1 MSMTKTQLSAGLV
14 ERAVPN
20 PPDHNDVAKR
30 VGSFGR
36 VVNWAGQTIP
46 TLIATGCLVGLV
58 ALGTSTNW
66 RMPKFSAMLGNHSL
80 SKDDWCEAHSVPES
94 ICVECRPESMP
105 RMPTQGWCRKHG
117 VHECPNCHPEIAQLT
132 SQPVVTDADHA
143 RAADGL
149 AFAPRT
155 ENNVKCKIHERRIQ
169 VASNEV
175 LARLGIDVKPAVQ
188 APITEFLTVIG
199 EITYDPTRIARLSP
213 RVPGTVIHVYKQVGD
228 KVYQGDVLALVES
241 ADVGKAKSEF
251 QQALVNLE
259 LRKQMLAGYKSSP
272 GSVPFKN
279 IQEADAAVQEAQI
292 RLLTAEQALLNLGL
306 PVKSEELRAL
316 APAELIRQMQFLGIP
331 ESIVKQLRNQTTS
344 SNLIAVNSPIEGEV
358 VQRST
363 TQGEAADTTKPMF
376 VVADLSRLWL
386 TLRAKLEDANR
397 IQPGQEVRFQHAGHS
412 GWDSGVVTWI
422 SPSADEKTRAVPVR
436 VELPN
441 AAGRHHVNTFGAA
454 HVILRVEPKATVVPS
469 SAVHWEGDCN
479 VVFVRDRDFDKPN
492 GPKVFHV
499 RKVRPGAQDAS
510 AQGDRTE
517 ILAGLLPGEQ
527 VATTNS
533 GIFRTE
539 LLKNNLGAG

>member
-1 MSMTKTQLSAGLV
+1 
-14 ERAVPN
+14 
-20 PPDHNDVAKR
+20 
-30 VGSFGR
+30 
-36 VVNWAGQTIP
+36 
-46 TLIATGCLVGLV
+46 
-58 ALGTSTNW
+58 
-66 RMPKFSAMLGNHSL
+66 MPKFSAILGNHSP

-105 RMPTQGWCRKHG
+105 RIPVQGWCRKHG
-117 VHECPNCHPEIAQLT
+117 VHECPNCHPEIAQMT
-132 SQPVVTDADHA
+132 PQPVVTDADRA
-143 RAADGL
+143 RAAHGL

-175 LARLGIDVKPAVQ
+175 VARLGIDVKPAVQ
-188 APITEFLTVIG
+188 APISEFLTVTG
-199 EITYDPTRIARLSP
+199 EIVYDPTRVARLSP
-213 RVPGTVIHVYKQVGD
+213 RVPGTVTHVYKQVGD

-241 ADVGKAKSEF
+241 ADVGRAKSEF

-316 APAELIRQMQFLGIP
+316 APAELIRHMQFLGIP
-331 ESIVKQLRNQTTS
+331 ESIVRQLQGQTTS
-344 SNLIAVNSPIEGEV
+344 SNLIAVNSPIDGEI

-363 TQGEAADTTKPMF
+363 TQGEATDASKPMF

-397 IQPGQEVRFQHAGHS
+397 IKPGQEVRFQHAGHT
-412 GWDSGVVTWI
+412 GWDSGVVTWV

-441 AAGRHHVNTFGAA
+441 AAGRHHVNTFGIA

-479 VVFVRDRDFDKPN
+479 VVFVRDRDFDKPD

-510 AQGDRTE
+510 ALGDMTE
-517 ILAGLLPGEQ
+517 IIAGLLPGEQ